1 MNIKRAGLLILIV
14 LFAALFLL
22 NRSDVSLVKQ
32 DSFSVT
38 PIGANGY
45 ELHSTLHFYNPNLLS
60 STIKTI
66 NESYYINGKSVS
78 IMNQELN
85 QGIPGRKETEFP
97 VAVRYSRA
105 DMKQFLP
112 DSSVGLIKV
121 EVTVTGEITFANMF
135 GGGKILVEQTDSI
148 VIPGL

>member
-1 MNIKRAGLLILIV
+1 
-14 LFAALFLL
+14 
-22 NRSDVSLVKQ
+22 
-32 DSFSVT
+32 
-38 PIGANGY
+38 
-45 ELHSTLHFYNPNLLS
+45 
-60 STIKTI
+60 
-66 NESYYINGKSVS
+66 
-78 IMNQELN
+78 
-85 QGIPGRKETEFP
+85 KETEFP